1 MARTPE
7 HDTPNEHDKPGAPEA
22 LRVVTLMHGRHRW
35 RFSCQPGEERSL
47 VAAVARAALRG
58 QGGLDLADA
67 AILARRLD
75 AWPASNIPNDPS
87 QDSRPNTGPT
97 TQY

>member
-7 HDTPNEHDKPGAPEA
+7 HDTPNEHKPGAPEA

-35 RFSCQPGEERSL
+35 RFSCHHGEERSL

-75 AWPASNIPNDPS
+75 AWPASN
-87 QDSRPNTGPT
+87 RPNGPSPDPRPDTGPT

>member
-1 MARTPE
+1 VARTPG
-7 HDTPNEHDKPGAPEA
+7 HDTPNEHGRHEAPDTI
-22 LRVVTLMHGRHRW
+22 RVVTLMHGRHRW
-35 RFSCQPGEERSL
+35 RFSCHHGEERSL
-47 VAAVARAALRG
+47 VAAVAKAALRG

-75 AWPASNIPNDPS
+75 AWPASNHPNDTGP
-87 QDSRPNTGPT
+87 DSRPDTGPT